1 MSANSKK
8 IENKKLDFI
17 IRILDLYEFIN
28 SLEDNVETLIGE
40 NGSRISGGQKQRI
53 GIARALY
60 NSPDLII
67 LDEATNSID
76 QQTQNLILNNIF
88 KEFKNLSIICIS
100 HDIKVLNKF
109 KTKLTLRNGRIYK
122 K

>member
-40 NGSRISGGQKQRI
+40 NDLEYRVVKNKGLVSQE
-53 GIARALY
+53 LY
-60 NSPDLII
+60 TIV
-67 LDEATNSID
+67 
-76 QQTQNLILNNIF
+76 QTLLF
-88 KEFKNLSIICIS
+88 
-100 HDIKVLNKF
+100 
-109 KTKLTLRNGRIYK
+109 
-122 K
+122 